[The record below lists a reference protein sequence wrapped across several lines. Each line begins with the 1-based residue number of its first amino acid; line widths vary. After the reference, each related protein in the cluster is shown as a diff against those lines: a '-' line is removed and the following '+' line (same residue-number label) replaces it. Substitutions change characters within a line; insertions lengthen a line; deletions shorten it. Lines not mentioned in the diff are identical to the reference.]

1 MKNVNKNK
9 LALLTCVIA
18 LSLSETAQASAT
30 TFAPS
35 NHEASYNQLS
45 NKVMTTSNER
55 VNKFINKEI
64 DKLNDTMATKVLAKI
79 GYVGNH

>member
-18 LSLSETAQASAT
+18 LSLSETAQASST

-35 NHEASYNQLS
+35 NQEASYNQLS

-79 GYVGNH
+79 GYVGSH